1 MAAIFIHS
9 SVEEDVNMS
18 IEGIIFSNIHDSNIS
33 ELTRQ
38 RTLASVPFGCRY
50 RLIDFPLSNMVSSNI
65 NNISVI
71 THYNYHS
78 LMDHI
83 GSGKDWD
90 LARRSGGIK
99 ILPPYIT
106 AYANNMNSLYR
117 TRLEALKSVNYSIQ
131 QMTSD
136 YVVMSDCDVICN
148 IDLNDMIND
157 HIESGADITI
167 AVKYMPLT
175 RNAAKNNTL
184 VFANEEGRITDL
196 LAYPTNFEG
205 YADVNLNIL
214 VINRKYLQEAVLD
227 AVAHGYVSMTRDILL
242 RGLSFRNFRIYKY
255 DGYFACISSFED
267 YFLHNMQLIENQEM
281 FNSLFGVE
289 SRPIYTKVRNSAP
302 TYYSDASRVKNSLIA
317 DGCVIEGAV
326 ENSILFRG
334 VKIGRGSVVKNSI
347 LFQDTFIGE
356 HASVGYT
363 VSDKNVVIRDGVTLS
378 GHSTLPLYIE
388 KGRMV

>member
-1 MAAIFIHS
+1 M
-9 SVEEDVNMS
+9 SV
-18 IEGIIFSNIHDSNIS
+18 EGIIFSNIHDSNIS

-90 LARRSGGIK
+90 LARRSGGVK

-157 HIESGADITI
+157 HIKSGADITI

-184 VFANEEGRITDL
+184 VFANDDGRITDL

-242 RGLSFRNFRIYKY
+242 RGLSYRNFRVYKY

-267 YFLHNMQLIENQEM
+267 YFAHNMQLIENKEM
-281 FNSLFGVE
+281 FDSLFGVE

-302 TYYSDASRVKNSLIA
+302 TYYSDLSHVKNSLIA
-317 DGCVIEGAV
+317 DGCVIEGTV

-334 VKIGRGSVVKNSI
+334 VKVGRGSAVKNSI

-356 HASVGYT
+356 NASVGYT